1 MRWGRAQRRY
11 AVLLERALAA
21 YRDQAGW
28 SYDPGRPRFDKMF
41 FAVREF
47 AITYHAPITRIGTVQ
62 VQLWLDHLGD
72 TSAV

>member
-28 SYDPGRPRFDKMF
+28 SYDPGHPR
-41 FAVREF
+41 F